1 MPQTLPTKPT
11 PRPWLRRAGRGILAV
26 IGCAAVGLAACD
38 WWVGATTGDRVH
50 DQLADLQPA
59 PMALLLGTSPRHA
72 GRPNQYY
79 LARIKAAQEL
89 FSAGKV
95 AGILVSGDNRSAN
108 YNEPVMMKADLVR
121 AGVPAE
127 FITMDFAGFHTL
139 DSVVRAKSV
148 FQQDRVIVVSQR
160 FHAQRALFLAQHVG
174 LEAEAYVAE
183 EPPLDWRVRVR
194 AREVFARALACLDV
208 WVLHRQPHF
217 LGPVEP
223 VNLQPKSRASSPP
236 TIGMDTAK
244 APFIIG
250 RSSAP

>member
-1 MPQTLPTKPT
+1 MPQTPSTKPN
-11 PRPWLRRAGRGILAV
+11 PRRWLRRAERGVLAA

-38 WWVGATTGDRVH
+38 WWVGATTGARVH
-50 DQLADLQPA
+50 DQLAELQSA
-59 PMALLLGTSPRHA
+59 PVALLLGTSPRHA

-89 FSAGKV
+89 FAAGKV
-95 AGILVSGDNRSAN
+95 AGILVSGDNRAFD
-108 YNEPVMMKADLVR
+108 YNEPLMMKADLVR

-148 FQQDRVIVVSQR
+148 FQQARVIVVSQR

-194 AREVFARALACLDV
+194 TREVFARALACLDV

-217 LGPVEP
+217 LGPVET
-223 VNLQPKSRASSPP
+223 VKLQPKGAADEVRKVAPGTIQSMSS
-236 TIGMDTAK
+236 IK
-244 APFIIG
+244 
-250 RSSAP
+250 

>member
-1 MPQTLPTKPT
+1 VSQTPSTKLK
-11 PRPWLRRAGRGILAV
+11 PRLWLRRAGRAILAL
-26 IGCAAVGLAACD
+26 IGCGVVGLGACD

-50 DQLADLQPA
+50 EQLAELQPA
-59 PMALLLGTSPRHA
+59 PVALLLGTSPRHA
-72 GRPNQYY
+72 GRPNLYY

-89 FSAGKV
+89 FAAGKV

-174 LEAEAYVAE
+174 LEAEAYVAD

-223 VNLQPKSRASSPP
+223 VKLQAKGAADQGRKAGAG
-236 TIGMDTAK
+236 TIQ
-244 APFIIG
+244 
-250 RSSAP
+250 